1 MQKLG
6 LFIIAICLS
15 QCVTLRAQQYVS
27 GTIGTELRSAEP
39 GNKPDGMAYQ
49 LARDSEHYFL
59 TLHVYDPKN
68 HYIIDKDKNYLVLYQ
83 TDGDSLV
90 LHASHDCDTGF
101 FSKDQYFSPISAPLI
116 SYFMTSYTYLIP
128 DIDQFLSHVYRGYSI
143 AGWRSI
149 ELDKDGSKFYKTFSK
164 SLKSAYKALERRYIK
179 AKNDKITGEPH
190 SDIDRW
196 EVLGH
201 P

>member
-1 MQKLG
+1 MRKVI
-6 LFIIAICLS
+6 FILVFILQQI
-15 QCVTLRAQQYVS
+15 TLYSQQYIT

-49 LARDSEHYFL
+49 LARDSEHYYL

-128 DIDQFLSHVYRGYSI
+128 DINQFLSHVYRGYSI

>member
-1 MQKLG
+1 MRKLI
-6 LFIIAICLS
+6 FILVFILQQI
-15 QCVTLRAQQYVS
+15 TLYSQQYIT

-101 FSKDQYFSPISAPLI
+101 FSNDQYFDSNTAPLI

-128 DIDQFLSHVYRGYSI
+128 DINQFLSHVYRGYSI
-143 AGWRSI
+143 AGWRRI

>member
-1 MQKLG
+1 MRKVI
-6 LFIIAICLS
+6 FILVFILQQI
-15 QCVTLRAQQYVS
+15 TLYSQQYIT

-49 LARDSEHYFL
+49 LARDSEHYYL

-101 FSKDQYFSPISAPLI
+101 FSNDQYFDSNTAPLI

-128 DIDQFLSHVYRGYSI
+128 DINQFLSHVYRGYSI

-149 ELDKDGSKFYKTFSK
+149 ELDKDDSKFYKTFSK

>member
-1 MQKLG
+1 MRKVI
-6 LFIIAICLS
+6 FILVFILQQI
-15 QCVTLRAQQYVS
+15 TLYSQQYIT

-49 LARDSEHYFL
+49 LARDSEHYYL

-101 FSKDQYFSPISAPLI
+101 FSNDQYFDSNTAPLI

-128 DIDQFLSHVYRGYSI
+128 DINQFLSHVYRGYSI